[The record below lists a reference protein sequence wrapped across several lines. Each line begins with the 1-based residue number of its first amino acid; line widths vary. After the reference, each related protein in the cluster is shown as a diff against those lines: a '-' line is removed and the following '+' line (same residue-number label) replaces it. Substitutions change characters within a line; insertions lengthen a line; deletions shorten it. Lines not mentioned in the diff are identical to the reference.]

1 MKKIHLFISFLF
13 GLWSFFLWCWLIII
27 SGDIPVSISYDEF
40 RVTLLG
46 IGIFTLISIVYI
58 KYAIGRTN
66 LLLIF
71 LSFPTFL
78 WGFQMVQELKY
89 HYHKYSTIVTIT
101 GFIASLIIII
111 FSIYKSLKKR
121 RSEII

>member
-13 GLWSFFLWCWLIII
+13 GLWSFFLWCWLMII

-58 KYAIGRTN
+58 KYVIYPN
-66 LLLIF
+66 YLLIF

-101 GFIASLIIII
+101 GFIASLLII
-111 FSIYKSLKKR
+111 FFLIFKSLRERRVEKK
-121 RSEII
+121 